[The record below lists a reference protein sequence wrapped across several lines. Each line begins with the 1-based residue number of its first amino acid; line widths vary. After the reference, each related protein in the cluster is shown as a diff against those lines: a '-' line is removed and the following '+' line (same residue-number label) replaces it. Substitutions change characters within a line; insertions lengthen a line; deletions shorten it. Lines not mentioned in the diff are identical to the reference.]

1 MVIRAGIRCGAG
13 RKYWQFSGMTL
24 SHPET
29 NSLTQQIIHYAI
41 DIHRDFGPGL
51 REIVYF
57 DCLYWDLVDAKISV
71 EKEKRIPLERK
82 GRTIAAAFRADLVV
96 DRQVIVE
103 IKSVETVL
111 QVHRAQ
117 LLTYMKLSRTRVGLL
132 INFNVPR
139 LVDGITRLSL

>member
-1 MVIRAGIRCGAG
+1 MA
-13 RKYWQFSGMTL
+13 L

-29 NSLTQQIIHYAI
+29 NQLTQQIIHYAI

-57 DCLYWDLVDAKISV
+57 DSLYWDLVDAEIRV
-71 EKEKRIPLERK
+71 EREKRISLERR
-82 GRTIAAAFRADLVV
+82 GRVFAAAFRADLVV
-96 DRQVIVE
+96 DGRVIIEV
-103 IKSVETVL
+103 KSVETVL
-111 QVHRAQ
+111 PVHKAQ
-117 LLTYMKLSRTRVGLL
+117 LLTYMKLSKTPVGLL